1 MNQLLSHP
9 PIVPSSATGDWMH
22 DRLTEA
28 RGVLAD
34 TTQHPE
40 SLVILAARVVV
51 GQTDDAREC
60 GDAIELLRLLDR
72 PGLRAAL
79 GNAGRRY
86 VLEHYTCGA
95 VSRRLM
101 AALDGGA
108 A

>member
-1 MNQLLSHP
+1 MAAQGNKVRKA
-9 PIVPSSATGDWMH
+9 I
-22 DRLTEA
+22 
-28 RGVLAD
+28 RG
-34 TTQHPE
+34 
-40 SLVILAARVVV
+40 
-51 GQTDDAREC
+51 
-60 GDAIELLRLLDR
+60 LLDR